1 MKVKKGF
8 KMFVPLLMAFGLLV
22 LPSTFSQAYAKT
34 EVKHSVIVKETAY
47 ITSFQKVHGKWVGK
61 FDYIQWYTGK
71 AADREFLKDCSCSKY
86 MTGAPDKYYIRNV
99 NPKIRTFTISKHAKY
114 VLQTY
119 NPKEIKWNEKVT
131 RSQFIAFLKEQ
142 NKDNFI
148 PFHIEITNGVITKIT
163 QQYIP

>member
-1 MKVKKGF
+1 MKAKKGF
-8 KMFVPLLMAFGLLV
+8 KLFVPLLMAFGLLV

-34 EVKHSVIVKETAY
+34 EVKHPVIAKETAY

-71 AADREFLKDCSCSKY
+71 AADREFLKDCNCSKY
-86 MTGAPDKYYIRNV
+86 MTGAPDEYYIRNV
-99 NPKIRTFTISKHAKY
+99 NSKIRTFTISNHAKY

-119 NPKEIKWNEKVT
+119 NPRKIKWNEKVT
-131 RSQFIAFLKEQ
+131 RNQFVAFLKEQ
-142 NKDNFI
+142 NKDHFI
-148 PFHIEITNGVITKIT
+148 PFHIEITNGIITKIT